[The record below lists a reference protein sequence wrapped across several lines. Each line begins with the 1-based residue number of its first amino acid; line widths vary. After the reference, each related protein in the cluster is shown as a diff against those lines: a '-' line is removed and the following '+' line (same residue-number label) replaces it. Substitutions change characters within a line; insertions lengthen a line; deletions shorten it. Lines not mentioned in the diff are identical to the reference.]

1 MKYSKFKDFV
11 LENMPKNPIPGLWQ
25 HKGELRM
32 HILGNPE
39 TPEEKAELINKYSLL
54 PNVPPIDPQTI
65 HLHQYA
71 HHLNSSQIMC
81 YNFFRPMMEAFDGT
95 MYKPK
100 KCLLNLFGMEIDKE
114 IEPNEA
120 ICNFEYIDGSNE
132 NTNFDFF
139 LKSNNIEVY
148 CEIKYT
154 EDKFAESSSAKN
166 PHEQF
171 LCVYKPMIEKAKE
184 IFVDG
189 AISETDF
196 NTMYYQLARNAMRA
210 TSPDKHVFFICPKE
224 HEELIQQFKE
234 FSDKCLTDEGKNR
247 VKLITWEDI
256 VQDAYRL
263 GINIEDFNN
272 RYLAFMP

>member
-1 MKYSKFKDFV
+1 M
-11 LENMPKNPIPGLWQ
+11 
-25 HKGELRM
+25 
-32 HILGNPE
+32 
-39 TPEEKAELINKYSLL
+39 
-54 PNVPPIDPQTI
+54 
-65 HLHQYA
+65 
-71 HHLNSSQIMC
+71 
-81 YNFFRPMMEAFDGT
+81 
-95 MYKPK
+95 
-100 KCLLNLFGMEIDKE
+100 
-114 IEPNEA
+114 
-120 ICNFEYIDGSNE
+120 
-132 NTNFDFF
+132 
-139 LKSNNIEVY
+139 Y

>member
-1 MKYSKFKDFV
+1 M
-11 LENMPKNPIPGLWQ
+11 
-25 HKGELRM
+25 
-32 HILGNPE
+32 
-39 TPEEKAELINKYSLL
+39 
-54 PNVPPIDPQTI
+54 
-65 HLHQYA
+65 
-71 HHLNSSQIMC
+71 
-81 YNFFRPMMEAFDGT
+81 
-95 MYKPK
+95 
-100 KCLLNLFGMEIDKE
+100 LNLFGMEIDKE